1 MTAMIRS
8 RAPRDGDRSS
18 TPSLP
23 DSCRAIGHQLTAARD
38 TRQLS
43 VEAIASKLL
52 LSKGQILGLE
62 HADPSAFYSTHYFL
76 RGLRKYMALL
86 ELPADLLDEP
96 EDEGGLRLTLA
107 DTADAPGRPAA
118 GRSHSWIAP
127 TAAVLVVLGA
137 GFALYLNR
145 TGLPFTSAQVES
157 DTVSLA
163 VASPLPAHP
172 IQVPAATPLSVRAQ
186 PASALISD
194 GEPDSTVRVSVGKA
208 TWVFIRYPDNSVVE
222 RRLAAGEEIQVGPMP
237 VYLAVG
243 TAESVEVLVEDRP
256 VALQPY
262 IRNGQVR
269 LTRPDLARL
278 RP

>member
-1 MTAMIRS
+1 MAAMIRS

-62 HADPSAFYSTHYFL
+62 QADPSAFYSTDYFL
-76 RGLRKYMALL
+76 RGLRKYMAFLH
-86 ELPADLLDEP
+86 LPAELLDEP
-96 EDEGGLRLTLA
+96 EDEGGLRLMLA
-107 DTADAPGRPAA
+107 DTGDAPGTPAA
-118 GRSHSWIAP
+118 GRSRAWVMPA
-127 TAAVLVVLGA
+127 TAALVVLGA
-137 GFALYLNR
+137 GFALYLSR
-145 TGLPFTSAQVES
+145 GGLPLISPDVER
-157 DTVSLA
+157 DTVSL
-163 VASPLPAHP
+163 VAESPLPAQP
-172 IQVPAATPLSVRAQ
+172 MRVPTATPLSVRAQ
-186 PASALISD
+186 PASTLVPD
-194 GEPDSTVRVSVGKA
+194 GEPDSNVRVSVGKA

-222 RRLAAGEEIQVGPMP
+222 RRLAAGEEIEVGPMP

-243 TAESVEVLVEDRP
+243 TAESVEVLVENRP

-278 RP
+278 LP

>member
-1 MTAMIRS
+1 MSAMIRS
-8 RAPRDGDRSS
+8 RAPRDGDRS
-18 TPSLP
+18 PAPALP

-62 HADPSAFYSTHYFL
+62 HADPSAFYSTDYFL
-76 RGLRKYMALL
+76 RGLRKYMALMD
-86 ELPADLLDEP
+86 LPTDLLDDP
-96 EDEGGLRLTLA
+96 EEEGGLRLMLA
-107 DTADAPGRPAA
+107 DTAGARGRLAA
-118 GRSHSWIAP
+118 GRSHSWIVPA
-127 TAAVLVVLGA
+127 TAALVVLSA
-137 GFALYLNR
+137 GLVTYLSR
-145 TGLPFTSAQVES
+145 TGLPFTSADVES
-157 DTVSLA
+157 DTVSLV
-163 VASPLPAHP
+163 VASPLPSQP
-172 IQVPAATPLSVRAQ
+172 IQVPAATPLPVRAQ
-186 PASALISD
+186 PASALISG

-222 RRLAAGEEIQVGPMP
+222 RRLAAGEEIEVGPMP

-269 LTRPDLARL
+269 LTKPDLARL